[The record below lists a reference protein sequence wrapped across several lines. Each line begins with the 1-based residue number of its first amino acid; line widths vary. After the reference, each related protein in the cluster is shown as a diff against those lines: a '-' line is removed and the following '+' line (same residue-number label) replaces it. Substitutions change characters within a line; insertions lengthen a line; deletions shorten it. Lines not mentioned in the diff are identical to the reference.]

1 MSKLSILKAREL
13 IKILKKLGFER
24 KRQSGSHIFFA
35 HPDGRTT
42 VVPRHNG
49 KDISRGLLSEI
60 LDDIDLKR
68 EEFLR
73 LLRRR

>member
-1 MSKLSILKAREL
+1 MSKLPILKAREL
-13 IKILKKLGFER
+13 IKILKKLGFKR
-24 KRQSGSHIFFA
+24 KRQTGSYIFFA

-49 KDISRGLLSEI
+49 RDVSRGLLSRI

-68 EEFLR
+68 EEFLK
-73 LLRRR
+73 LLRRK